1 MQAYAAIRRIGVDSV
16 IVRFLGTHNAESRS
30 TRLVSFLIDDILAVD
45 AGCLTS
51 ELSFSEQEKIKAILL
66 SHGHYDHIRGIPA
79 FAFNNSH
86 QATRV
91 FGTQQ
96 TLEILC
102 SHLIDGLIYPK
113 FTDRTCFLGK
123 PALELRILEPFKPE
137 DVEGYRILAIPV
149 NHSIDTV
156 GLEIT
161 SGDGKSIFYTGDTG
175 PGLLSLWEHVS
186 PHLLIADVTFP
197 NRFGSVAKDAKHLC
211 PEMLKLELKEF
222 RRVKGYLPQ
231 VVLIHVSPQF
241 EEEIRVEAQEVATEL
256 GLSIGVACEGEKLII

>member
-1 MQAYAAIRRIGVDSV
+1 MQAYAAIRGIGVDSV
-16 IVRFLGTHNAESRS
+16 IVRFLGTHNAESS
-30 TRLVSFLIDDILAVD
+30 NTRLVSFLIDDILAVD
-45 AGCLTS
+45 AGCLAS

-86 QATRV
+86 QAARV

-96 TLEILC
+96 TLEILS

-123 PALELRILEPFKPE
+123 PALELRTLEPFKPE
-137 DVEGYRILAIPV
+137 DVEGYQVLAIPV
-149 NHSIDTV
+149 SHSIDTV

-175 PGLLSLWEHVS
+175 PGLSSVWQHVS
-186 PHLLIADVTFP
+186 PQLLIADVTFP
-197 NRFGSVAKDAKHLC
+197 NRFESVAKDAKHLC
-211 PEMLKLELKEF
+211 PEMLKVELMDF

-231 VVLIHVSPQF
+231 VVLVHLSPKL
-241 EEEIRVEAQEVATEL
+241 EGEIRGEVEEIATEL
-256 GLSIGVACEGEKLII
+256 GLSIGVACEGEKLIV